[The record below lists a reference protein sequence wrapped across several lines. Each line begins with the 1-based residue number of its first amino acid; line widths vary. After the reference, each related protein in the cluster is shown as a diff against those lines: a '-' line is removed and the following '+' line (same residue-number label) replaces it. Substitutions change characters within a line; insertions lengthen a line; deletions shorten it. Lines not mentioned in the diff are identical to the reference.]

1 MKKHATWQGDEQRTK
16 KDRVVDLNTREIRY
30 CAAAAQQK
38 LQYCT
43 DEQIEKRSCTSSNKE
58 EKKKKTAGEIRAK
71 ACA

>member
-1 MKKHATWQGDEQRTK
+1 MLRGRVMSKEQK

-38 LQYCT
+38 LQNCT
-43 DEQIEKRSCTSSNKE
+43 DEQIEKRSCTSSNKKE
-58 EKKKKTAGEIRAK
+58 KKKKKKTAGEIRAK

>member
-1 MKKHATWQGDEQRTK
+1 M
-16 KDRVVDLNTREIRY
+16 DLNTREIRY